1 MCFEFK
7 KHGMNKLVFFSIFL
21 LLSTYGKA
29 QNPDLYN
36 QTWYLHEIIDEE
48 SEDFYVEGY
57 QPYGGDPEI
66 EQITPYFILDSNLN
80 FNGVGI
86 CNPFNGVLEYD
97 ETSDSFRAIST
108 NVETSS
114 CGVFEDMD
122 EPRVIGPFGFI
133 DSDPTSFTIINPTIT
148 NDEDGYQTF
157 SFITQ
162 PFVNY
167 TYRNVSV
174 LSVND
179 FEKDVFTIYPN
190 PTSDIIQFSSQSNSI
205 ITSIEVYSVLGSK
218 VMEISDPNSLKTITL
233 SSLNKGVYFIKIYSD
248 QKSEIHQIIKK

>member
-7 KHGMNKLVFFSIFL
+7 KPGMNKLVFFSIFL
-21 LLSTYGKA
+21 LLSTYGIA

-66 EQITPYFILDSNLN
+66 AQITPYFILDSDLN

-86 CNPFNGVLEYD
+86 CNPFNGVLEN
-97 ETSDSFRAIST
+97 EAGFNNFRAIST

-122 EPRVIGPFGFI
+122 EPHVIGPFGFI
-133 DSDPTSFTIINPTIT
+133 DSDPLSFTMIDAIIT
-148 NDEDGYQTF
+148 NDDDGYQTF

-162 PFVNY
+162 PFVRY
-167 TYRNVSV
+167 VYRNVSV

-179 FEKDVFTIYPN
+179 FEEDVFTIYPN
-190 PTSDIIQFSSQSNSI
+190 PTSDIIQFSSRSNSI
-205 ITSIEVYSVLGSK
+205 VTSIEVYSVLGSK
-218 VMEISDPNSLKTITL
+218 VMEVTDPNSLETITL